1 VAARAQWRASHGLV
15 VLALVVVVVIDVM
28 LVWLPPGFCPA
39 VPESTCRRLHGFS
52 AGLRG
57 HRHRLLVGAL

>member
-1 VAARAQWRASHGLV
+1 